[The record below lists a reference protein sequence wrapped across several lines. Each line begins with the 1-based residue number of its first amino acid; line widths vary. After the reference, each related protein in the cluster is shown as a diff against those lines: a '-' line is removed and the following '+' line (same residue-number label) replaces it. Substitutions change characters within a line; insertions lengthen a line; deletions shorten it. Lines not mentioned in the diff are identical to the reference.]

1 MKIERHENGKIEVTN
16 SAVIL
21 SYIALIGALSCM
33 FGVGYSILY
42 KGLNLFSLEIVG
54 LVLAQVILGISS
66 TILYER
72 SNFVF
77 DSDEEELRWSKKKYF
92 YSKKGTIP
100 FYDIQEIKMDRA
112 NNNKKEVLIQIVT
125 SNKVINLS
133 DSYTVNKDY
142 KMEELIGD
150 VKSLTGLGIDVS
162 PKNRAKI
169 LLELGQTKG
178 ALDVIREE
186 MDMSMSDAKNYL
198 GI

>member
-1 MKIERHENGKIEVTN
+1 MEATKR
-16 SAVIL
+16 A
-21 SYIALIGALSCM
+21 
-33 FGVGYSILY
+33 
-42 KGLNLFSLEIVG
+42 
-54 LVLAQVILGISS
+54 
-66 TILYER
+66 
-72 SNFVF
+72 
-77 DSDEEELRWSKKKYF
+77 
-92 YSKKGTIP
+92 
-100 FYDIQEIKMDRA
+100 A